1 MRWPIPRK
9 RFIKRWESRKFARQF
24 CIQEAALSMNS
35 IPLGTTGLSAPRIG
49 FGCAALLGRTGRK
62 DSLRALEAAWE
73 AGVRFFDTARMYGYG
88 ESEALL
94 GEFLRGR
101 RHEAIIATKF
111 GILPAKQAA
120 WKGVAK
126 SAARSLLKLA
136 PGMHKTLQK
145 TAASQFTHGQF
156 TISVL
161 QQSIEESLRKLSTET
176 VDMLFLHSPPV
187 SVLEQHDLLDAMRRL
202 VEQGKVRVAGL
213 SGDPAT
219 VAVALRRNPPQ
230 LGAMQF
236 PCNVFDVSAATGF
249 SQIAGGAHALVANH
263 PFGGVAR
270 VGQTREALASLA
282 ANSRIPSPVREKL
295 SGADD
300 GLLADVV
307 LNVILRDTGI
317 HVVIPAMMKPHHI
330 QLNVEAV
337 TKSRFT
343 SEEIAL
349 IRQELA
355 AAAGHGAA
363 Q

>member
-1 MRWPIPRK
+1 
-9 RFIKRWESRKFARQF
+9 
-24 CIQEAALSMNS
+24 MNS

-62 DSLRALEAAWE
+62 DSLLALEAAWE

-101 RHEAIIATKF
+101 RQEAVIATKF

-136 PGMHKTLQK
+136 PNMHKTLQK

-156 TISVL
+156 TVPVL
-161 QQSIEESLRKLSTET
+161 QQSIEESLRKLGTET
-176 VDMLFLHSPPV
+176 VDMLFLHSAPA
-187 SVLEQHDLLDAMRRL
+187 SVLEQQDLLDAMHRL

-213 SGDPAT
+213 SGDPTT
-219 VAVALRRNPPQ
+219 VAVALERNPPE

-236 PCNVFDVSAATGF
+236 PCNVFDISAATVF
-249 SQIAGGAHALVANH
+249 PQIAGGAHALVANH

-270 VGQTREALASLA
+270 VGQTRAALASLA
-282 ANSRIPSPVREKL
+282 ASGKVPDAIIEKL
-295 SGADD
+295 SSADD

-337 TKSRFT
+337 THSRFT
-343 SEEIAL
+343 PEEIAL
-349 IRQELA
+349 IRRELPA
-355 AAAGHGAA
+355 AAR
-363 Q
+363 QRVPQQDS